1 MLLAYG
7 ALDSREKIAA
17 KISLCGLAG
26 CAGYA
31 IYRVVKS
38 RKYQQNRE
46 DDGLPTDE
54 EKMHEISKTIN
65 HIIFIDNLNVI
76 RTELISR
83 MLLRGLSFSVYE
95 VKNLANVNTM
105 EDALRLPHKIWSTF
119 LEDYGF
125 STGFQ
130 AFCLDTAF
138 NVYLRF
144 KTKGNNMP
152 LS

>member
-76 RTELISR
+76 RTETIMW
-83 MLLRGLSFSVYE
+83 MLWRELSSSVYQ
-95 VKNLANVNTM
+95 VRDVVNANTAF
-105 EDALRLPHKIWSTF
+105 DALRLVPHKIWSTF
-119 LEDYGF
+119 LKDYGF
-125 STGFQ
+125 GTGFQ
-130 AFCLDTAF
+130 AFC
-138 NVYLRF
+138 
-144 KTKGNNMP
+144 
-152 LS
+152 